1 MKEVWLD
8 SNTIIRYLTNNP
20 TDQAALVQRL
30 LKRAENNEVRI
41 SLDRLIVA
49 EVIWALQSSIYK
61 MSMSS
66 ISKGMIPFLSST
78 QINVE
83 DRLLMIEAI
92 ELSRDKNV
100 DFIDAYLAARV
111 AGRDNE
117 VATFD
122 EADFKKLPARWS
134 LPG

>member
-30 LKRAENNEVRI
+30 LKRAEKEEVRV

-100 DFIDAYLAARV
+100 DFIDAYLAAKV
-111 AGRDNE
+111 AGRNNE

-122 EADFKKLPARWS
+122 EADFKKLPVRWN